1 MCDAQKAPAPSAETE
16 RAVEVL
22 AEKLT
27 GAAPRLLRTLVNNEF
42 VGVHCSKPVTL
53 RAAGELFE
61 YRLVEKLRP
70 AVDGLVIK
78 HSDVTELGRLVARS
92 LKGEG

>member
-1 MCDAQKAPAPSAETE
+1 MTDAQKSPAPAETE